1 MMFDP
6 NTLVNNF
13 FGLVKVN
20 ESTLPGARRG
30 QTELFNNLLL
40 GGMSCVCT
48 VDAEKCYREGGYEQ
62 YVSTYCHELGHAAF
76 WLLYPERQDA
86 TLMYQEGVADIC
98 AAYILA
104 IKKIIWP
111 KGLLIHYAKHS
122 LDDVD
127 LEEVSL
133 CLKMTLGIDAPYQLS
148 SIKRA
153 FDKKAMEYAADELA
167 ALLGL

>member
-1 MMFDP
+1 MFNPED
-6 NTLVNNF
+6 LIGNF

-20 ESTLPGARRG
+20 EATLPGTRRG
-30 QTELFNNLLL
+30 QTELYNNLLL

-48 VDAEKCYREGGYEQ
+48 IDSDKCYKQGGYEQ
-62 YVSTYCHELGHAAF
+62 YVSTFCHELGHAAF
-76 WLLYPERQDA
+76 WLLYPEKQDT

-104 IKKIIWP
+104 IKKIPWP

-122 LDDVD
+122 LDNVS
-127 LEEVSL
+127 LEEVTL
-133 CLKMTLGIDAPYQLS
+133 CLNMILNVDAPYQLS
-148 SIKRA
+148 SIKKA